1 MADSENARVD
11 PRFDP
16 LYQRGYAP
24 SVDATRQVSGRRAT
38 APGPI
43 YPAPPPELDAGG
55 PPRSAS
61 AVENSLDPVGSSPED
76 AAGRAPL
83 VSGLNPYVRAL
94 AIMSVAFVVLGAG
107 AAVWANSA
115 SWAPSSTNGRTAI
128 QMQIIQNLVLQFS
141 TPVVTV
147 GFAIGVGLVFLK
159 FFTSRAARPIHAV
172 PASRWERP

>member
-24 SVDATRQVSGRRAT
+24 SVDAARQVSGRRAT

-43 YPAPPPELDAGG
+43 YPEPPTELDAGG
-55 PPRSAS
+55 PSRSAS
-61 AVENSLDPVGSSPED
+61 AVENSMDPVDSSPED
-76 AAGRAPL
+76 ATGRAPL
-83 VSGLNPYVRAL
+83 VSGLNPYARAL
-94 AIMSVAFVVLGAG
+94 AIMSVAFVVIGAG

-128 QMQIIQNLVLQFS
+128 QMQIIQSLVLQFS

-159 FFTSRAARPIHAV
+159 IFTSRAARPIHAV
-172 PASRWERP
+172 PASRSERP